1 MAHRQPENK
10 GISMEKNWILIANAE
25 RARCFER
32 HGKDHALTEL
42 ADFVHP
48 HPSLAG
54 EAEGSDLTGAAGK
67 GHGRTGHAGTQFE
80 SHTEPHAKER
90 GIFARQLAE
99 YLNTAVV
106 DQLCRGFVLIAT
118 SPMLGEIRPLLS
130 SDTSKLLRHC
140 VTSDL
145 TRYQGAELK
154 ERVDHALRL
163 PD

>member
-1 MAHRQPENK
+1 
-10 GISMEKNWILIANAE
+10 MEKTWVLIANAE

-32 HGKDHALTEL
+32 HATDHSLTEL

-48 HPSLAG
+48 YPQTNIISETSLG
-54 EAEGSDLTGAAGK
+54 DRSGDAGK

-90 GIFARQLAE
+90 GIFARQLAD
-99 YLNTAVV
+99 YLNKGVAE
-106 DQLCRGFVLIAT
+106 QRCNGLVLIT
-118 SPMLGEIRPLLS
+118 SSPMLGKLRPLLS
-130 SDTSKLLRHC
+130 SAAEKMVQSS

-145 TRYQGAELK
+145 TRYTGPELK
-154 ERVDHALRL
+154 ERIDHALRL

>member
-1 MAHRQPENK
+1 
-10 GISMEKNWILIANAE
+10 MEKTWVLITNAE

-32 HGKDHALTEL
+32 HGKDHTLTEL

-48 HPSLAG
+48 SPQTNIISETSPG
-54 EAEGSDLTGAAGK
+54 DRSGDAGK

-80 SHTEPHAKER
+80 SHTEPRVKER
-90 GIFARQLAE
+90 GIFARQLAGF
-99 YLNTAVV
+99 LNSGVAERRCSG
-106 DQLCRGFVLIAT
+106 LVLIAS
-118 SPMLGEIRPLLS
+118 SPMLGELRPQLS
-130 SDTSKLLRHC
+130 GDAGKLLRSC

-145 TRYQGAELK
+145 TRYTGADLK